1 MRSNISIV
9 QSYLNNERPFVKV
22 GYTGD
27 INKYIIRKEGET
39 WTDAN
44 GKNWIHQNGVTKTV
58 TRVMDIIREEIN
70 QKCTECKCEI
80 RWGSRHDSKIHA
92 KTGMCM
98 DCLIKMETQLR
109 VTGKYKAY
117 EKKKMLENEKSQIEE
132 SLKYLTE
139 SKQYI
144 KEHKV
149 FTYVN
154 SNGLTEEWSGHS
166 IKNLMATIQKDLV
179 KGRKELKRVITEL
192 NVVTDELATTNT
204 TG

>member
-1 MRSNISIV
+1 MKNIDIV
-9 QSYLNNERPFVKV
+9 KSYVAGERPFVKV

-39 WTDAN
+39 WTDSS
-44 GKNWIHQNGVTKTV
+44 GKNWIHKNGVTKTV

-98 DCLIKMETQLR
+98 DCLIKAETQLR
-109 VTGKYKAY
+109 VEGKYKAY
-117 EKKKMLENEKSQIEE
+117 EKKKMLSNELAHLK
-132 SLKYLTE
+132 SLKKHIEDSKTYLE
-139 SKQYI
+139 
-144 KEHKV
+144 EHKV
-149 FTYVN
+149 FTFVN
-154 SNGLTEEWSGHS
+154 SNGLVEEWDNEASDNVRKS
-166 IKNLMATIQKDLV
+166 LKKDFAKCLKEIRRV
-179 KGRKELKRVITEL
+179 ETELK
-192 NVVTDELATTNT
+192 VVTDELAPTNT